1 MTLWKRLKD
10 LSPGALWQL
19 FLLLLSRPLLIVP
32 TIKATRKTFSIT
44 NRLYG
49 KAQQGSGRANAFRH
63 ACWNALLTLHCH
75 GAGLDPQKSA
85 AWAKKVT
92 DLHENLVVNHELDRQ
107 MDLHNNAVGRTIALG
122 TLGQNDAVLIEKLKE
137 MAKNAQKTTI
147 IKKMELYKDQL
158 IYIEEPTQ

>member
-32 TIKATRKTFSIT
+32 TIKATRQTFSIT

-63 ACWNALLTLHCH
+63 ACWNALIMLYCH
-75 GAGLDPQKSA
+75 GTGLDPQKSA

-107 MDLHNNAVGRTIALG
+107 MDLHNNAVGRNIALG
-122 TLGQNDAVLIEKLKE
+122 ILSQNETILIEKVVE
-137 MAKNAQKTTI
+137 MAQKAQKVN
-147 IKKMELYKDQL
+147 KNEEMSLYKNHL
-158 IYIEEPTQ
+158 VFINKP